1 MNIRLLSV
9 LLMAIFF
16 SYAVCGQSPDQLA
29 SVEQRLSAVE
39 SRIQSQESL
48 INQLQT
54 KIDEVTN
61 QNLALKHAIS
71 LHPTIA
77 EYTAENGLNFR
88 LLEATGN
95 SQKGEITLIISVY
108 NPTKRDIETYF
119 EFAPEMVDEQ
129 GHVYAHGFGYKKD
142 LVSESFGKNHPTVST
157 ILYPDTPVLMEFVYR
172 TEGEPQYIKTFD
184 YKGCYKSLKTDFR
197 FINIPIKWD

>member
-108 NPTKRDIETYF
+108 NPTKHDIF
-119 EFAPEMVDEQ
+119 VRFINGPQMVDEL
-129 GHVYAHGFGYKKD
+129 GYSYNMYTEQVKA
-142 LVSESFGKNHPTVST
+142 T
-157 ILYPDTPVLMEFVYR
+157 IGNEGVCSGANCMPDTPITMELVYK
-172 TEGEPQYIKTFD
+172 TNGEPQYIKSF
-184 YKGCYKSLKTDFR
+184 YFKGMSSFYKTDFR